1 MGVTLAGFFT
11 LVMRQRGGQRQTETE
26 RRQAAVKDQNRK
38 DGNILV
44 LFAAADGE
52 FLLHPLKFW

>member
-1 MGVTLAGFFT
+1 MNGSDAGWFLHT
-11 LVMRQRGGQRQTETE
+11 GHETERRTETE

-52 FLLHPLKFW
+52 FLLYHLKFW

>member
-1 MGVTLAGFFT
+1 MNGSDAGWFLHT
-11 LVMRQRGGQRQTETE
+11 GRETKRRTETE

-44 LFAAADGE
+44 LFAAADEE

>member
-44 LFAAADGE
+44 
-52 FLLHPLKFW
+52 